1 VQLPADKTD
10 LYTISDRVVRVCRE
24 GPVKPIVLDDEANPA
39 YDNPTDEL
47 KGKIDL

>member
-24 GPVKPIVLDDEANPA
+24 GPVKPIVLDDEANP
-39 YDNPTDEL
+39 TDEL